1 MVKLEIQGFK
11 MIQGITRLRIIK
23 SMKIAQEEIKTE
35 ESIMVNMHK
44 IEKVYRELCFATLK
58 CAKIMIVT
66 EPVESTVTMDV

>member
-11 MIQGITRLRIIK
+11 MVQGITRLKIIK
-23 SMKIAQEEIKTE
+23 SMKVGQEEVKTE
-35 ESIMVNMHK
+35 ESILVNMYK
-44 IEKVYRELCFATLK
+44 MEKVYRELCFATLK